1 MPKFK
6 TFWKFGFR
14 IWDLFEIWFLLFGI
28 LGQFMNADPVKKINN
43 ALGSVRLSP
52 SEKSRV
58 RGILASRLSARRN
71 FWSPLLRPWVAA
83 LIIVILV
90 AGGGTSLAAEQSLP
104 GEPLY
109 AVKVGLNEP
118 VRGWLVFNDQA
129 RADWQAER
137 VARRLQEMSALEKAG
152 RLPPPTRQ
160 NLAARLQQREMRE
173 QEQAFKRHVAA
184 MNQRFKRR
192 QRGLNAVTQ
201 TAVRDVL
208 SEIEAAHQAGLKA
221 REQGEA
227 QMALQEY
234 RNALQRSQRVFILIN
249 TR

>member
-58 RGILASRLSARRN
+58 RCILASRLSARRN

-83 LIIVILV
+83 L
-90 AGGGTSLAAEQSLP
+90 
-104 GEPLY
+104 
-109 AVKVGLNEP
+109 
-118 VRGWLVFNDQA
+118 
-129 RADWQAER
+129 
-137 VARRLQEMSALEKAG
+137 EKAG
-152 RLPPPTRQ
+152 RLPPLTRQ
-160 NLAARLQQREMRE
+160 NLAARLQQREMLE
-173 QEQAFKRHVAA
+173 LDQAFKRHVAA
-184 MNQRFKRR
+184 MNQRFERR

-208 SEIEAAHQAGLKA
+208 GEIEVAHQAGLRA

-227 QMALQEY
+227 QTALQEY